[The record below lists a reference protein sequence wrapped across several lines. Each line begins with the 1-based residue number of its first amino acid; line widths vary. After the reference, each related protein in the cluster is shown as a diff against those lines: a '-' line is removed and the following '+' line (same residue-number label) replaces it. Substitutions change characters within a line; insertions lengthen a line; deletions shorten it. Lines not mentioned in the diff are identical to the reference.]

1 MSTYEVGRKALME
14 GVICAGDMTY
24 EAIVAKLMWLC
35 SFESD
40 THRIQELFLT
50 NLCGELSEETL
61 NEE

>member
-1 MSTYEVGRKALME
+1 ME